1 MALLILAFLFIGM
14 PLIEIAVFIQ
24 VGGAIGVWP
33 TIAATIL
40 TALAGSLLLRAQ
52 GLSTLMRARAQMD
65 QGQLPAREMFEG
77 VCLVLAGAL
86 LLVPGFVTDAIGLL
100 LFIPPFRELLR
111 YMIARHVAAKAARG
125 EARVFVNG
133 VEVGPG
139 RGPRRGPGRGPGP
152 GGGRGGRGGVIDG
165 DYVDLDED
173 RGHDPGDDPGDA
185 GGDDGGD
192 DRKDGSSADDGQR
205 RIGR

>member
-1 MALLILAFLFIGM
+1 MALIVLVFLFIGM

-24 VGGAIGVWP
+24 VGGEIGVWP
-33 TIAATIL
+33 TIGATIL

-52 GLSTLMRARAQMD
+52 GLAALMRARAQMD

-86 LLVPGFVTDAIGLL
+86 LLVPGFVTDTIGLL
-100 LFIPPFRELLR
+100 LFVPPVREVLR
-111 YMIARHVAAKAARG
+111 HMIGKYLANKAARG
-125 EARVFVNG
+125 EARIFVDG

-139 RGPRRGPGRGPGP
+139 RRPGPGP
-152 GGGRGGRGGVIDG
+152 GSGAGRGTGRGGVIDG
-165 DYVDLDED
+165 DYRDVS
-173 RGHDPGDDPGDA
+173 DD
-185 GGDDGGD
+185 DDSNNG
-192 DRKDGSSADDGQR
+192 ADDGRR

>member
-1 MALLILAFLFIGM
+1 MALLVLAFLFIGM

-24 VGGAIGVWP
+24 VGGEIGVWP

-100 LFIPPFRELLR
+100 LFVPPFREFLR
-111 YMIARHVAAKAARG
+111 YMIARYVATKADRG
-125 EARVFVNG
+125 EARVFVDG

-139 RGPRRGPGRGPGP
+139 RTGGGRGPRRGP
-152 GGGRGGRGGVIDG
+152 GRGGVIDG

-173 RGHDPGDDPGDA
+173 RGDDREDGSAADDDP
-185 GGDDGGD
+185 
-192 DRKDGSSADDGQR
+192 R